1 MFIAFCTFWWLWAMC
16 AAAPF
21 FTFSSCPPL
30 RIGKLLKLLISKN
43 HYAFLILLCSKFVIL
58 LHVISHTGQ
67 NIRIEC
73 IHFRIAHSTNQCRVE
88 NNFIADKRV
97 VMEKLASANSWTKWY
112 EVLLVC
118 QFWQMIS
125 AHDAMI
131 IKTPINTHPSNMFVN
146 AKTCLKLIVTVD
158 NNPDWY
164 VLYKGDSFRKEIILS
179 PLKLI
184 PFYYETR
191 DKIKV

>member
-1 MFIAFCTFWWLWAMC
+1 MSAKWYLIIEAYVFHFLSLSYFVVAMQIWQNKLLFEMFIAFCTFWWLCAMC

-30 RIGKLLKLLISKN
+30 RIWKLLKLLISKN
-43 HYAFLILLCSKFVIL
+43 HYAFLILLCSKFVIM

-73 IHFRIAHSTNQCRVE
+73 IHFRTARSTNQWRVE

-118 QFWQMIS
+118 
-125 AHDAMI
+125 
-131 IKTPINTHPSNMFVN
+131 
-146 AKTCLKLIVTVD
+146 
-158 NNPDWY
+158 
-164 VLYKGDSFRKEIILS
+164 
-179 PLKLI
+179 
-184 PFYYETR
+184 
-191 DKIKV
+191 